1 MTIQEVCSKRGR
13 LRPFSIYDPSCSS
26 GGYCE
31 WGESKTMDQI
41 LLQQALSRAVKSI
54 EVYLKTGRQ
63 PSDVLTI
70 LLIPE
75 GSRRRLLSGATD
87 HNVGRIIATE
97 YAESIKTEPE
107 IITASLTS
115 YHTPELPEFHPHPRP
130 SADVIIQRS
139 EHTIKNALA
148 ACAYDAEPVDIRDI
162 ILAAC
167 DSLVAVFTEQCGGQ
181 VECFVGVKTRPGYR
195 IGYGIVKGG
204 ELVAAC
210 TCDPRRMIEAYLK
223 ASGR

>member
-1 MTIQEVCSKRGR
+1 
-13 LRPFSIYDPSCSS
+13 
-26 GGYCE
+26 
-31 WGESKTMDQI
+31 MDQN
-41 LLQQALSRAVKSI
+41 LLQQALSRAVESI
-54 EVYLKTGRQ
+54 EAYLETGRQ
-63 PSDVLTI
+63 PSDVLII

-115 YHTPELPEFHPHPRP
+115 YHTPELPAGRALPRLEE
-130 SADVIIQRS
+130 AERRAQDAEIMKRS

-181 VECFVGVKTRPGYR
+181 VECFVGVKTRPRYR
-195 IGYGIVKGG
+195 IGYGMVKGG